1 VTLIIAASAA
11 IGSLGGLNQ
20 TDAKIIL
27 TYSSIAHSAWIL
39 AVCASSSL
47 TSWGVYFTIYAVIS
61 ISIIVPLYKI
71 NINSINQ
78 IIIFKQ
84 NNLTKISLLVRVL
97 SLGGLPPFLGFLAKL
112 GAIQL
117 IISNIRII
125 LAIILIT
132 ASLISLY
139 YYIRVIYFLVL
150 KTRKINLIS
159 EEHNQPVSYLI
170 ATISLG
176 GNITAPLVVLL
187 T

>member
-1 VTLIIAASAA
+1 
-11 IGSLGGLNQ
+11 
-20 TDAKIIL
+20 
-27 TYSSIAHSAWIL
+27 
-39 AVCASSSL
+39 
-47 TSWGVYFTIYAVIS
+47 
-61 ISIIVPLYKI
+61 
-71 NINSINQ
+71 
-78 IIIFKQ
+78 
-84 NNLTKISLLVRVL
+84 VL

-125 LAIILIT
+125 LAVVLIT

-159 EEHNQPVSYLI
+159 EEQNQPVSYII